1 MLPLKD
7 EIECRDFPIVNTM
20 LIVVNIAAFV
30 YQFVQP
36 ESMSSF
42 LHAHG
47 TIASRI
53 LHHFD
58 LQQFGT
64 IITAMFLHGGLAHI
78 FGNLWIL
85 YLFGDNV
92 EDRMGH
98 FKYLVFYIACGI
110 AADALQIASNPNSM
124 IPCIGASGAIAGVL
138 GAYMVLHPD
147 VKVKT
152 WIVWFWVMSIPAWVI
167 IGGWF
172 LLQCMSASLPASGEQ
187 SIAWYAHIGGFIAG
201 MVLLFLLKSG
211 PDQHVES
218 LDDMVHGKSASRL
231 IIPPHQPRKC
241 FPFTTAFGIAIILGA
256 VGYAEYAAFSSPSH
270 TTSPIAVKPPNSPPN
285 NQTSAKSKQKDN
297 TKHTRNKRHKPNVRN
312 SNPLEQQVFG
322 SSYPTQPL
330 LDRVNKLPRTS
341 FQQFS
346 ND

>member
-7 EIECRDFPIVNTM
+7 EIECHDFPVVNTV
-20 LIVVNIAAFV
+20 LILVNIAAFI
-30 YQFVQP
+30 YQCVQP
-36 ESMSSF
+36 DSLNAF
-42 LHAHG
+42 FHAHG

-53 LHHFD
+53 VHHFD

-64 IITAMFLHGGLAHI
+64 ILTAMFLHAGFAHI
-78 FGNLWIL
+78 IGNLWIL

-152 WIVWFWVMSIPAWVI
+152 WIMWFWVMSIPSWVI

-172 LLQCMSASLPASGEQ
+172 LLQCMSASLPASGEE
-187 SIAWYAHIGGFIAG
+187 SIAWFAHIGGFIAG

-211 PDQHVES
+211 PEQRLES
-218 LDDMVHGKSASRL
+218 LDDIVHGKSVSRL
-231 IIPPHQPRKC
+231 IIPPQQSRKR
-241 FPFTTAFGIAIILGA
+241 FPLTTAFGIAIILGA
-256 VGYAEYAAFSSPSH
+256 VGYAGYAAFSSPSH
-270 TTSPIAVKPPNSPPN
+270 SALPIVVKTPVVPPNHQSA
-285 NQTSAKSKQKDN
+285 AKSKQKAH
-297 TKHTRNKRHKPNVRN
+297 TKHTRNKRHKSHVQN
-312 SNPLEQQVFG
+312 SNLY
-322 SSYPTQPL
+322 SSSIPAGR
-330 LDRVNKLPRTS
+330 LDFVS
-341 FQQFS
+341 
-346 ND
+346 

>member
-7 EIECRDFPIVNTM
+7 EIECHDFPVVNTM
-20 LIVVNIAAFV
+20 LIVVNIAAFI
-30 YQFVQP
+30 YQCVQP
-36 ESMSSF
+36 ESLSSF
-42 LHAHG
+42 FHAHG

-53 LHHFD
+53 VHHFD

-64 IITAMFLHGGLAHI
+64 ILTAMFLHAGFAHI
-78 FGNLWIL
+78 IGNLWIL

-110 AADALQIASNPNSM
+110 AADALQIASNPSSM

-152 WIVWFWVMSIPAWVI
+152 WIMWFWVMSIPAWVI

-172 LLQCMSASLPASGEQ
+172 LLQCMSASLPASGEE
-187 SIAWYAHIGGFIAG
+187 SIAWYAHIGGFMAG
-201 MVLLFLLKSG
+201 MAFLFLLKSG
-211 PDQHVES
+211 PDQQVES

-231 IIPPHQPRKC
+231 IIPPHQPRTR
-241 FPFTTAFGIAIILGA
+241 FPLTTAFGIAIILGA
-256 VGYAEYAAFSSPSH
+256 VGYAGYAAFSSPSH
-270 TTSPIAVKPPNSPPN
+270 SAPPIADKTPISLP
-285 NQTSAKSKQKDN
+285 THKTAAKSKQKN
-297 TKHTRNKRHKPNVRN
+297 NAKHALNKRHKSNAQN
-312 SNPLEQQVFG
+312 SNHHG
-322 SSYPTQPL
+322 SSMPAANIFPAVL
-330 LDRVNKLPRTS
+330 
-341 FQQFS
+341 
-346 ND
+346 